1 MVDVLKSAFGVD
13 LENLKLEDGLDD
25 ANLKL
30 KLTLTYNRKTS
41 KSGQKVIDTVAS
53 SMRHNDDYVITLED
67 GTKVTADNLKMS
79 GKISVETI
87 NNKVYNDGLKV
98 QLYNWMTTNIILV
111 TNMAKRYLPFYN
123 NARFIALVLVGLF
136 AIFSIIFKYLELNI
150 TINLVQ
156 FSFVLLLPLSQI
168 YLAYKGML
176 DALKLDGLN
185 QSERDRLTSTVDIR
199 SKSSLYVAMLFIILV
214 FSMYILNLLGLL
226 SAKHLLALI
235 LSVGLTSIFSFFL
248 AWSDL
253 REISLLEKTLKDRKE
268 SREAKAK
275 VLEQ

>member
-1 MVDVLKSAFGVD
+1 
-13 LENLKLEDGLDD
+13 
-25 ANLKL
+25 
-30 KLTLTYNRKTS
+30 
-41 KSGQKVIDTVAS
+41 
-53 SMRHNDDYVITLED
+53 
-67 GTKVTADNLKMS
+67 
-79 GKISVETI
+79 
-87 NNKVYNDGLKV
+87 
-98 QLYNWMTTNIILV
+98 
-111 TNMAKRYLPFYN
+111 MAKRYLPFYN

-253 REISLLEKTLKDRKE
+253 REISLLEKT
-268 SREAKAK
+268 
-275 VLEQ
+275 

>member
-1 MVDVLKSAFGVD
+1 
-13 LENLKLEDGLDD
+13 
-25 ANLKL
+25 
-30 KLTLTYNRKTS
+30 
-41 KSGQKVIDTVAS
+41 
-53 SMRHNDDYVITLED
+53 
-67 GTKVTADNLKMS
+67 
-79 GKISVETI
+79 
-87 NNKVYNDGLKV
+87 
-98 QLYNWMTTNIILV
+98 
-111 TNMAKRYLPFYN
+111 YLPFYN

-275 VLEQ
+275 VLSNK

>member
-1 MVDVLKSAFGVD
+1 
-13 LENLKLEDGLDD
+13 
-25 ANLKL
+25 
-30 KLTLTYNRKTS
+30 
-41 KSGQKVIDTVAS
+41 
-53 SMRHNDDYVITLED
+53 
-67 GTKVTADNLKMS
+67 
-79 GKISVETI
+79 
-87 NNKVYNDGLKV
+87 
-98 QLYNWMTTNIILV
+98 
-111 TNMAKRYLPFYN
+111 MAKRYFPFYN

-275 VLEQ
+275 VLSNK

>member
-1 MVDVLKSAFGVD
+1 
-13 LENLKLEDGLDD
+13 
-25 ANLKL
+25 
-30 KLTLTYNRKTS
+30 
-41 KSGQKVIDTVAS
+41 
-53 SMRHNDDYVITLED
+53 
-67 GTKVTADNLKMS
+67 
-79 GKISVETI
+79 
-87 NNKVYNDGLKV
+87 
-98 QLYNWMTTNIILV
+98 
-111 TNMAKRYLPFYN
+111 MAKRYLPFYN

-253 REISLLEKTLKDRKE
+253 REISLLENIKRSQRIK
-268 SREAKAK
+268 EAKSK
-275 VLEQ
+275 SIEQ

>member
-1 MVDVLKSAFGVD
+1 
-13 LENLKLEDGLDD
+13 
-25 ANLKL
+25 
-30 KLTLTYNRKTS
+30 
-41 KSGQKVIDTVAS
+41 
-53 SMRHNDDYVITLED
+53 
-67 GTKVTADNLKMS
+67 
-79 GKISVETI
+79 
-87 NNKVYNDGLKV
+87 
-98 QLYNWMTTNIILV
+98 
-111 TNMAKRYLPFYN
+111 FYN

-275 VLEQ
+275 VLSNK